1 MAEYLRSKESIEF
14 PYILMLGD
22 NQCFQAFTIINGAA
36 LQQSTLLAALD
47 VCFKAFYIF
56 DINYPRQCSLVWQ
69 FLQSVVYGLPG
80 EETPAVRV
88 LRAFIFAD
96 KL

>member
-1 MAEYLRSKESIEF
+1 MYCIVCGPSNSRKSYFIKLLLENCEEIGTNMAEYLRSKESIEF

-56 DINYPRQCSLVWQ
+56 DINYPK
-69 FLQSVVYGLPG
+69 Y
-80 EETPAVRV
+80 
-88 LRAFIFAD
+88 
-96 KL
+96 

>member
-22 NQCFQAFTIINGAA
+22 NQMFTIIKGAA
-36 LQQSTLLAALD
+36 FEQSALLAALN

-56 DINYPRQCSLVWQ
+56 DINYPKQCSLVWQ
-69 FLQSVVYGLPG
+69 FLQTVVYGLPG
-80 EETPAVRV
+80 EETSAVRV
-88 LRAFIFAD
+88 LRAFICAE
-96 KL
+96 

>member
-1 MAEYLRSKESIEF
+1 MAEYLRSKESVEF
-14 PYILMLGD
+14 PFILMLGD
-22 NQCFQAFTIINGAA
+22 SQAFTIINGAA
-36 LQQSTLLAALD
+36 FEQSTLLAALD

-56 DINYPRQCSLVWQ
+56 DINYPKQCSLVWQ
-69 FLQSVVYGLPG
+69 FLQTVVYGIAG

-88 LRAFIFAD
+88 LRAFVFAD